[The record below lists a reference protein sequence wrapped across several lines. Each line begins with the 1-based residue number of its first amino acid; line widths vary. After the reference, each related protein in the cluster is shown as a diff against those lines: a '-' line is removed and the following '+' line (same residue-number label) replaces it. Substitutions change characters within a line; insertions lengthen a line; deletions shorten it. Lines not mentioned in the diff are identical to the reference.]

1 MPKASNRILDRCTF
15 SASGGTIRR
24 NDVANIANNEQFTWL
39 GLSNQIRVNPGI
51 RASNE
56 QDSGVL
62 PKRQLLEHLP
72 VSAEV
77 VGLEL
82 VYTFKQLPH

>member
-1 MPKASNRILDRCTF
+1 
-15 SASGGTIRR
+15 
-24 NDVANIANNEQFTWL
+24 
-39 GLSNQIRVNPGI
+39 LSNQIRVNPGI

-82 VYTFKQLPH
+82 MYTFKQLPH